1 MSNRSEIFSSER
13 TMEEKLGEAFS
24 EVATK
29 PQKLSLIFWIFW
41 VQICLAIFLL
51 VCSVLLA
58 FYVL

>member
-1 MSNRSEIFSSER
+1 
-13 TMEEKLGEAFS
+13 MEEKLGEAFS